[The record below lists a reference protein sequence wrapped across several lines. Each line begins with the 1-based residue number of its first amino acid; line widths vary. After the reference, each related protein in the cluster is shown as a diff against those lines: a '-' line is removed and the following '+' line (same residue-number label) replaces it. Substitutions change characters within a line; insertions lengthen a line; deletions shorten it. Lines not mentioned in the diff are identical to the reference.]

1 MSRRHAEESSLDLL
15 LDAMCNTFGGVMFIA
30 ILLTVMISI
39 RSLEKKNAVPD
50 QSENIEVVRQQAAK
64 LQNELD
70 ELRKKTDEQAKLLEN
85 LKADPRLR
93 IIHEIALMERMYR
106 EKQLLLKMALQKVNL
121 SRSILKNLEVQTL
134 KAVAEQQKTEKQL
147 KELLAMIK
155 KKKNILADL
164 NRKIGS
170 AHLKNL
176 VFVTMV
182 KKEDIPYF
190 LFVNNGK
197 IWPVGPEINGSSYTP
212 DPAVTYQVKDQSFH
226 CSPIPEKGIG
236 IFAGKE
242 LSPEFQKF
250 MNGLPSGRIP
260 EFIISKSDAGDF
272 YRLREILKK
281 KNVFHG
287 FLMQSEDTK
296 DFTYQFTNQTEKY
309 YEY

>member
-1 MSRRHAEESSLDLL
+1 MSRRHSEESSLDLL

-39 RSLEKKNAVPD
+39 RGLEKKNAVPD

-64 LQNELD
+64 LRNELD
-70 ELRKKTDEQAKLLEN
+70 VLMKKTDEQSKLLEN

-93 IIHEIALMERMYR
+93 LIHEIAIMERMYR
-106 EKQLLLKMALQKVNL
+106 EKQLLQKMAVQKVNL

-147 KELLAMIK
+147 KEHLAKVKVK
-155 KKKNILADL
+155 KKILADL
-164 NRKIGS
+164 NKKIGS

-190 LFVNNGK
+190 LFVNDGK
-197 IWPVGPEINGSSYTP
+197 IWPVGPEINGKSYTP
-212 DPAVTYQVKDQSFH
+212 NPAVTYEVKDQAFR
-226 CSPIPEKGIG
+226 CFPKPEKGIR
-236 IFAGKE
+236 IFAGNE
-242 LSPEFQKF
+242 LAPEFRKF
-250 MNGLPSGRIP
+250 MNELPSGRIP
-260 EFIISKSDAGDF
+260 EFIISKNDAGVF

-281 KNVFHG
+281 QNVFHG
-287 FLMQSEDTK
+287 FLMQSADRDYCEYHFTK
-296 DFTYQFTNQTEKY
+296 RTEKF

>member
-1 MSRRHAEESSLDLL
+1 MSRRRSEGSSLDLL

-50 QSENIEVVRQQAAK
+50 QSENIEVVRQQAAE

-70 ELRKKTDEQAKLLEN
+70 ELLKKTDEQAKLLEN
-85 LKADPRLR
+85 MKADPRLR
-93 IIHEIALMERMYR
+93 LIHEIALMERMFR
-106 EKQLLLKMALQKVNL
+106 EKQLLQKMALQKVNL
-121 SRSILKNLEVQTL
+121 SRSILKNLEVRTL

-147 KELLAMIK
+147 NELLAMIK
-155 KKKNILADL
+155 KKKTILADL

-190 LFVNNGK
+190 IFVNDGK
-197 IWPVGPEINGSSYTP
+197 IWPVGPEINGKSYTP
-212 DPAVTYQVKDQSFH
+212 NPAVTYQVKDRSFY
-226 CSPIPEKGIG
+226 CSPIPEKGIS
-236 IFAGKE
+236 IFAGKD
-242 LSPEFQKF
+242 LAPEFRQF
-250 MNGLPSGRIP
+250 MDGLPAGRVP
-260 EFIISKSDAGDF
+260 EFVISKSDAGDF

-281 KNVFHG
+281 QHVFHG
-287 FLMQSEDTK
+287 FRMESDDR
-296 DFTYQFTNQTEKY
+296 DFFAYQFANRTDKF

>member
-1 MSRRHAEESSLDLL
+1 MSRRHSEGSSLDLL

-39 RSLEKKNAVPD
+39 RSLGKKNAVPD
-50 QSENIEVVRQQAAK
+50 QSENIEVVRRQAAK

-70 ELRKKTDEQAKLLEN
+70 ELMKKTDEQAKLLEKM
-85 LKADPRLR
+85 KADPRLR
-93 IIHEIALMERMYR
+93 LIHEIALMERMYR
-106 EKQLLLKMALQKVNL
+106 EKLLLQKMALQKVNL
-121 SRSILKNLEVQTL
+121 SRSILKNLEVQAL
-134 KAVAEQQKTEKQL
+134 KAAAEQQKTEKQL
-147 KELLAMIK
+147 KELLAMVK
-155 KKKNILADL
+155 KKKTILAEL
-164 NRKIGS
+164 NKKIGS

-197 IWPVGPEINGSSYTP
+197 IWPVGPEINGRSYTP
-212 DPAVTYQVKDQSFH
+212 NPAVTYQVKDQSFH
-226 CSPIPEKGIG
+226 CSPIPEKGIS

-242 LSPEFQKF
+242 LAPEFQEF
-250 MNGLPSGRIP
+250 LNGLPSGRIP
-260 EFIISKSDAGDF
+260 EFVISKGDAGDF

-281 KNVFHG
+281 MNIFHG
-287 FLMQSEDTK
+287 FLMQSTDR
-296 DFTYQFTNQTEKY
+296 DFFAYQFANRTDKF